1 MAPVPQI
8 FPQRQLWLHGM
19 IMFADPMK
27 MISTMQILSC
37 KDLKYGTNYY
47 KLSGFPSEV

>member
-1 MAPVPQI
+1 
-8 FPQRQLWLHGM
+8 M
-19 IMFADPMK
+19 IMCTDPMK

-47 KLSGFPSEV
+47 NR